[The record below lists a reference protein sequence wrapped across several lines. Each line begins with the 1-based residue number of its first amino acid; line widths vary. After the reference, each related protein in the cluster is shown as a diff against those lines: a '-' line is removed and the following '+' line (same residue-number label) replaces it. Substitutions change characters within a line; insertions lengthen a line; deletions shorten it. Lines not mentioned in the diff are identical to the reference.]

1 MFLKLDCAV
10 PYVSTLINRLADNE
24 IRFII
29 KKFPETILK
38 RVLSLSCDL
47 LQEIIIQ

>member
-10 PYVSTLINRLADNE
+10 PYVCTLINRLTDNE

-29 KKFPETILK
+29 KKSPETFLK